1 MKKFYRTQREVAA
14 VVNEMIDNYWAD
26 KLTDKE
32 LEDYITMI
40 YENNLDKIIKNNEYT
55 TIIKQQCGK
64 NRLAVV
70 SKITKI
76 DSYYIQGEINNDYI
90 RRNQKSFMGWRK

>member
-1 MKKFYRTQREVAA
+1 MEVKKFYRTQRKVAS
-14 VVNEMIDNYWAD
+14 VVNEIIDDYWAD
-26 KLTDKE
+26 KLTDEE

-40 YENNLDKIIKNNEYT
+40 YENNLDKIIKNNDYT

-70 SKITKI
+70 SKIAE
-76 DSYYIQGEINNDYI
+76 IQ
-90 RRNQKSFMGWRK
+90 